1 MAKLRFK
8 DVPLYEMYVQAK
20 NKAVEFEELERL
32 LNEYQQSEIEQLDA
46 LEEIS
51 CQPSEHV
58 LSRQAEIAKMV
69 HTFGASLSHEAQVNL
84 LRELDEPKHIQHGLE
99 GLRKRGLG
107 QNELNLVRAHQRRAA
122 HDLESYK
129 SERKQVLDIAVR
141 GIKRRYND
149 DSDGYRCKCYIATY
163 YDVFVT
169 DLKSITE

>member
-20 NKAVEFEELERL
+20 NNTVEFEELERL

-84 LRELDEPKHIQHGLE
+84 LRELDEPKHIQRGLE

-149 DSDGYRCKCYIATY
+149 DSDAYRCKCYIATY